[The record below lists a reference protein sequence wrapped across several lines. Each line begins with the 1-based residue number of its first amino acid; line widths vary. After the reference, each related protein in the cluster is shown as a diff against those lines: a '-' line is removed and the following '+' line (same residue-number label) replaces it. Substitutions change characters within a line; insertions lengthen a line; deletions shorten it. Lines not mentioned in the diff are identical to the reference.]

1 METFRNVANP
11 FCAAVFSLGVAL
23 VLGSG
28 TTSAMAHH
36 SGAMFEPEK
45 VITLEGTVKE
55 FEYTNP
61 HSWLYVTVR
70 DPQGAETVWGFESEG
85 PSALMRAGIKANA
98 LHPGDQVT
106 VQTRPLRD
114 GRPAG
119 AWVSVTKTDGTVL
132 NPRRPVPTP
141 TN

>member
-1 METFRNVANP
+1 MKTLRDAANAS
-11 FCAAVFSLGVAL
+11 CAAAYCLGAAL
-23 VLGSG
+23 IFGSC
-28 TTSAMAHH
+28 TIPAQAHH

-70 DPQGAETVWGFESEG
+70 DAQGAETVWGFESEG

-98 LHPGDQVT
+98 LQPGDKVT